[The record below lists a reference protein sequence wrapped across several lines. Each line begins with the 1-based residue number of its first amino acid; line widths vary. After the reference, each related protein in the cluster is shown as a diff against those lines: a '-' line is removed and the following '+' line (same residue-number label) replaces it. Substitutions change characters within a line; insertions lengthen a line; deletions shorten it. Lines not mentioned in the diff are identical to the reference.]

1 MQDEYEIPFGN
12 SSCSKL
18 FTYLNNSDN
27 QGSSINQKYDV
38 NMHLKNVVD
47 FQENPIQNDNVP
59 FNYNNLQT
67 AMEEPYEY
75 KKCNVPQQNNN
86 VINHDIRSNV
96 TRQTMI
102 PKNIPD
108 DLYLMNKSE
117 IQMCGNNMGQRN
129 IQNGERNIRIPVCNS
144 ENKTI
149 ENIMSENIKKN
160 TCVRINNQPQIDENY
175 RKYLEYMQMQNTRRD
190 VITMDNLKTSF
201 LDNNIYNLYG
211 YDIKYRHILYTTC
224 VIILCFILYKIWKW
238 TKKNES
244 DIKEEEK
251 TEEEKKKE
259 KKEKKDKKDKKSQD
273 DSLYIPIYNK

>member
-12 SSCSKL
+12 SSCSKI

-27 QGSSINQKYDV
+27 QGSSMNKKYDG
-38 NMHLKNVVD
+38 NMHLKNRVNI
-47 FQENPIQNDNVP
+47 QLENPIQNDNIP

-67 AMEEPYEY
+67 IIEEPYEY
-75 KKCNVPQQNNN
+75 KKCNIPQQNQN
-86 VINHDIRSNV
+86 VINQDIRGNI

-102 PKNIPD
+102 QKNIHD
-108 DLYLMNKSE
+108 QYLMNKPE
-117 IQMCGNNMGQRN
+117 IQVCENNMGQRN
-129 IQNGERNIRIPVCNS
+129 IPNGENIRMPVYNS

-149 ENIMSENIKKN
+149 ENMISENMKKN

-175 RKYLEYMQMQNTRRD
+175 NKYLEYMQMQNARRSINALD
-190 VITMDNLKTSF
+190 ALKTSF

-211 YDIKYRHILYTTC
+211 YDIKYRHLLYTVC
-224 VIILCFILYKIWKW
+224 IIILCFILYKIWKW

-244 DIKEEEK
+244 DNKEEEK
-251 TEEEKKKE
+251 IEEEKKKE